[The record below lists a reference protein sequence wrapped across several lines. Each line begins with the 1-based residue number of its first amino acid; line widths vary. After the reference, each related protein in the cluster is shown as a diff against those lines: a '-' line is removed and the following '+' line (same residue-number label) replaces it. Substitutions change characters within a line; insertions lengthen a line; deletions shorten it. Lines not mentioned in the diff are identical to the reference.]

1 MATHRLAD
9 ILKSR
14 SDLSDDEIARMDE
27 DEAWHWLQAGRSEEE
42 PAEAGSGDFP
52 GH

>member
-14 SDLSDDEIARMDE
+14 SDLSDDEIERMDE
-27 DEAWHWLQAGRSEEE
+27 DEAWQWLHTGTSEEE
-42 PAEAGSGDFP
+42 PTEVCSGEYP
-52 GH
+52 GR